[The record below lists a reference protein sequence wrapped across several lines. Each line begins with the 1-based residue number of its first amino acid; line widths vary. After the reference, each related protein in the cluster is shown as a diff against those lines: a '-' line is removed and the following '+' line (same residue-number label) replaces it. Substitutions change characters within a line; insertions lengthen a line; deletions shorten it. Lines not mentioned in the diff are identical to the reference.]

1 MGVGRPP
8 RRLGLTVKREGAGQE
23 WLGMGWPDGY
33 FRSERSILDS
43 LLDPNAPS
51 S

>member
-33 FRSERSILDS
+33 VDGR
-43 LLDPNAPS
+43 
-51 S
+51 